1 MFFHKFKYSLL
12 YLLRNKMLI
21 FWTFAFPIVLA
32 SFFKMAFSNIE
43 KEEVL
48 NVSNIAIVNND
59 DFKNNEIY
67 KETFSSLSRDN
78 DDKLFDIKYTNET
91 EALDLLN
98 SGDII
103 GYLILDG
110 NEPRVVIKSNGI
122 YQTILTSV
130 VEEIEVNTSLVNTY
144 VTEGL
149 KKYQSIDINEIKEKV
164 NEIMNTDAS
173 VNDLSSKKMSYTMIE
188 YYTIIALACLYGGL
202 LSVAA
207 INKEQANIDNV
218 GKRNNVA
225 PVKKSKLVFASLCA
239 SFVTELIGV
248 SLLLLYT
255 IFILKVDYGSTI
267 PYLILS
273 TIAGSLSGLSLGL
286 FIGCLK
292 VKDGVKTGIMI
303 AISMIGCFFSGMM
316 GITMKYIM
324 DTYVPVSSYINP
336 AAMLT
341 DSFYC
346 LYYYGGGTR
355 YFTDILLMFLF
366 SVVMILLSINTMRR
380 VKYDSI

>member
-32 SFFKMAFSNIE
+32 TFFKMAFSNIE
-43 KEEVL
+43 KEEAL
-48 NVSNIAIVNND
+48 NVSNIAIVDND

-78 DDKLFDIKYTNET
+78 DDKLFDIKYTDEND
-91 EALDLLN
+91 ALDLLN

-144 VTEGL
+144 ITEGL

-164 NEIMNTDAS
+164 NEILNTETN
-173 VNDLSSKKMSYTMIE
+173 VNDISGKKMSYTMIE

-202 LSVAA
+202 LSIAA

-225 PVKKSKLVFASLCA
+225 PVRKSKLVFASLCA
-239 SFVTELIGV
+239 SFITELIGV

-292 VKDGVKTGIMI
+292 VKDGAKTGIMI

-366 SVVMILLSINTMRR
+366 SLVMILLSINTMRR

>member
-12 YLLRNKMLI
+12 YLLRNKALI

-32 SFFKMAFSNIE
+32 TFFKMAFSNIE
-43 KEEVL
+43 KEETL

-59 DFKNNEIY
+59 DFNNNEIY

-78 DDKLFDIKYTNET
+78 NDKLFDIKYTNEN
-91 EALDLLN
+91 EALNLLN

-110 NEPRVVIKSNGI
+110 NEPQVVIKSNGI

-144 VTEGL
+144 VNESL
-149 KKYQSIDINEIKEKV
+149 KKYQSIDISEIKEKV
-164 NEIMNTDAS
+164 NEIMNTETN
-173 VNDLSSKKMSYTMIE
+173 VNDISGKKMSYTMIE
-188 YYTIIALACLYGGL
+188 YYTVIALACLYGGL

-218 GKRNNVA
+218 GKRNNVS

-255 IFILKVDYGSTI
+255 IFVLKVDYGSTI

-273 TIAGSLSGLSLGL
+273 TIVGSLSGLSLGL
-286 FIGCLK
+286 FVGCLK

-303 AISMIGCFFSGMM
+303 AISMICCFFSGMM

-346 LYYYGGGTR
+346 LYYYGGGMR

-366 SVVMILLSINTMRR
+366 SLVMILLSINTMRR

>member
-12 YLLRNKMLI
+12 YLLRNKALI

-32 SFFKMAFSNIE
+32 TFFKMAFSNIE
-43 KEEVL
+43 KEETL
-48 NVSNIAIVNND
+48 SVSNIAIVNND

-67 KETFSSLSRDN
+67 KETFSSLSCDN
-78 DDKLFDIKYTNET
+78 NDKLFDIKYTDEN

-110 NEPRVVIKSNGI
+110 NEPQVVIKSNGI

-130 VEEIEVNTSLVNTY
+130 VEEIEVKTSLLNTY

-149 KKYQSIDINEIKEKV
+149 KKYQSIDINEIKEKA

-173 VNDLSSKKMSYTMIE
+173 VNDISGKKMSYTMIE

-202 LSVAA
+202 LSIAA

-225 PVKKSKLVFASLCA
+225 PVRKSKLVFASLCA

-303 AISMIGCFFSGMM
+303 AVSMICCFFSGMM

-346 LYYYGGGTR
+346 LYYYGGGMR
-355 YFTDILLMFLF
+355 YFTDILLMLF
-366 SVVMILLSINTMRR
+366 FSLVMILLSISTMRR

>member
-12 YLLRNKMLI
+12 YLLRNKALI

-32 SFFKMAFSNIE
+32 TFFKMAFSNIE
-43 KEEVL
+43 KEETL

-59 DFKNNEIY
+59 DFNNNEIY

-78 DDKLFDIKYTNET
+78 NDKLFDIKYTNEN
-91 EALDLLN
+91 EALNLLN

-103 GYLILDG
+103 GYLILEG
-110 NEPRVVIKSNGI
+110 NEPQVVIKSNGI

-144 VTEGL
+144 VNESL

-164 NEIMNTDAS
+164 NKIMNTETN
-173 VNDLSSKKMSYTMIE
+173 VNDISGKKMSYTMIE
-188 YYTIIALACLYGGL
+188 YYTVIALACLYGGL

-218 GKRNNVA
+218 GKRNNVS

-255 IFILKVDYGSTI
+255 IFVLKVDYGSTI

-273 TIAGSLSGLSLGL
+273 TVVGSLSGLSLGL
-286 FIGCLK
+286 FVGCLK

-303 AISMIGCFFSGMM
+303 AISMICCFFSGMM

-346 LYYYGGGTR
+346 LYYYGGGMR
-355 YFTDILLMFLF
+355 YFTDIFLMFLF
-366 SVVMILLSINTMRR
+366 SLVMILLSINTMRR

>member
-12 YLLRNKMLI
+12 YLLRNKALI

-32 SFFKMAFSNIE
+32 TFFKMAFSNIE
-43 KEEVL
+43 KEEAL

-59 DFKNNEIY
+59 DFNNNEIY

-78 DDKLFDIKYTNET
+78 DDKLFDIKYTDEN

-110 NEPRVVIKSNGI
+110 NEPQVVIKSNGI

-130 VEEIEVNTSLVNTY
+130 VEEIEVNASLVNTY

-173 VNDLSSKKMSYTMIE
+173 VNDISGKKMSYTMIE
-188 YYTIIALACLYGGL
+188 YYTVIALACLYGGL
-202 LSVAA
+202 LSIAA

-225 PVKKSKLVFASLCA
+225 PVRKSKLVFASLCA

-267 PYLILS
+267 PHLILS

-303 AISMIGCFFSGMM
+303 AISMICCFFSGMM

-346 LYYYGGGTR
+346 LYYYGGGMR
-355 YFTDILLMFLF
+355 YFIDILLMFLF
-366 SVVMILLSINTMRR
+366 SVVMILLSISTMMR

>member
-32 SFFKMAFSNIE
+32 TFFKMAFSNIE
-43 KEEVL
+43 KEETL
-48 NVSNIAIVNND
+48 NISNIAIVNNE

-67 KETFSSLSRDN
+67 RETFSSLSCDN
-78 DDKLFDIKYTNET
+78 DNKLFDIIYTNET
-91 EALDLLN
+91 SALDLLN

-110 NEPRVVIKSNGI
+110 NEPHVVIKNNGI

-130 VEEIEVNTSLVNTY
+130 VEEIEVNISLINTY
-144 VTEGL
+144 ITEDL
-149 KKYQSIDINEIKEKV
+149 KKYQSININEIKEKI
-164 NEIMNTDAS
+164 NKIINTETE
-173 VNDLSSKKMSYTMIE
+173 VNDISGKNMSYTMIE
-188 YYTIIALACLYGGL
+188 YYTVIALACLYGGL
-202 LSVAA
+202 LSVAS

-218 GKRNNVA
+218 GKRNNVSA
-225 PVKKSKLVFASLCA
+225 VKKSMLVFASLCA

-248 SLLLLYT
+248 SLLLIYT
-255 IFILKVDYGSTI
+255 IFVLKVDYGSTI

-286 FIGCLK
+286 FVGCLK

-303 AISMIGCFFSGMM
+303 AISMLACFFSGMM

-324 DTYVPVSSYINP
+324 DTYVPISSYINP

-355 YFTDILLMFLF
+355 YFVDILLMFVF

>member
-12 YLLRNKMLI
+12 YLLRNKALI

-32 SFFKMAFSNIE
+32 TFFKMAFSNIE
-43 KEEVL
+43 KEETL

-67 KETFSSLSRDN
+67 KETFSSLSCDN
-78 DDKLFDIKYTNET
+78 NDKLFDIKYTDEN

-103 GYLILDG
+103 GYLILDR
-110 NEPRVVIKSNGI
+110 NEPQVVIKSNGI

-130 VEEIEVNTSLVNTY
+130 VEEIEVNASLVNTY

-173 VNDLSSKKMSYTMIE
+173 VNDISGKKMSYTMIE

-202 LSVAA
+202 LSIAA

-225 PVKKSKLVFASLCA
+225 PVRKSKLVFASLCA

-303 AISMIGCFFSGMM
+303 AISMICCFFSGMM

-346 LYYYGGGTR
+346 LYYYGGGMR

-366 SVVMILLSINTMRR
+366 SLVMILLSISTMRR

>member
-110 NEPRVVIKSNGI
+110 NKPRVVIKSNGI

>member
-12 YLLRNKMLI
+12 YLLRNKALI

-32 SFFKMAFSNIE
+32 TFFKMAFSNIE
-43 KEEVL
+43 KEEAL
-48 NVSNIAIVNND
+48 SVSNIAIVNND

-78 DDKLFDIKYTNET
+78 NDKLFDIKYTNEN

-110 NEPRVVIKSNGI
+110 NEPQVVIKSNGI

-149 KKYQSIDINEIKEKV
+149 KKYQNIDINEIKEKV
-164 NEIMNTDAS
+164 NEIINTETS
-173 VNDLSSKKMSYTMIE
+173 VNDISGKKMSYTMIE
-188 YYTIIALACLYGGL
+188 YYTVIALACLYGGL
-202 LSVAA
+202 LSIAA

-218 GKRNNVA
+218 GKRNTVA
-225 PVKKSKLVFASLCA
+225 PVRKSKLVFASLCA

-248 SLLLLYT
+248 SLLLIYT

-303 AISMIGCFFSGMM
+303 AISMICCFFSGMM

-346 LYYYGGGTR
+346 LYYYGGGMR
-355 YFTDILLMFLF
+355 YFTDILLMFFF
-366 SVVMILLSINTMRR
+366 SLVMILLSISTMRR

>member
-43 KEEVL
+43 KEEAL

-149 KKYQSIDINEIKEKV
+149 KKYQSIDISEIKEKV

-173 VNDLSSKKMSYTMIE
+173 VNDISGKKMSYTMIE
-188 YYTIIALACLYGGL
+188 YYTVIALACLYGGL

-225 PVKKSKLVFASLCA
+225 PVKKSKLVFASLSA

-255 IFILKVDYGSTI
+255 IFVLKVDYGSTI

-292 VKDGVKTGIMI
+292 VKDGAKTGIMI

-355 YFTDILLMFLF
+355 YFIDILLMFLF

>member
-12 YLLRNKMLI
+12 YLLRNKALI
-21 FWTFAFPIVLA
+21 FWTFAFPIILA
-32 SFFKMAFSNIE
+32 TFFKMAFSNIE
-43 KEEVL
+43 KEETL

-59 DFKNNEIY
+59 DFNNNEIY

-78 DDKLFDIKYTNET
+78 NDKLFDIKYTNEN
-91 EALDLLN
+91 EALNLLN

-110 NEPRVVIKSNGI
+110 NEPQVVIKSNGI

-144 VTEGL
+144 VNESL

-164 NEIMNTDAS
+164 NEIMNTETN
-173 VNDLSSKKMSYTMIE
+173 VNDISGKKMSYTMIE
-188 YYTIIALACLYGGL
+188 YYTVIALACLYGGL

-218 GKRNNVA
+218 GKRNNVS

-255 IFILKVDYGSTI
+255 IFVLKVNYGSTI

-273 TIAGSLSGLSLGL
+273 TVVGSLSGLSLGL
-286 FIGCLK
+286 FVGCLK

-303 AISMIGCFFSGMM
+303 AISMICCFFSGMM

-346 LYYYGGGTR
+346 LYYYGGETR

-366 SVVMILLSINTMRR
+366 SLVMILLSINTMRR

>member
-12 YLLRNKMLI
+12 YLLRNKALI

-43 KEEVL
+43 KEETL

-144 VTEGL
+144 VIEDL
-149 KKYQSIDINEIKEKV
+149 KKYQSINISEIKEKV

-173 VNDLSSKKMSYTMIE
+173 VNDISGKKMSYTMIE
-188 YYTIIALACLYGGL
+188 YYTVIALACLYGGL
-202 LSVAA
+202 LSIAA

-255 IFILKVDYGSTI
+255 IFVLKVDYGSTI

-273 TIAGSLSGLSLGL
+273 TIVGSLSGLSLGL

-292 VKDGVKTGIMI
+292 VKDGAKTGIMI
-303 AISMIGCFFSGMM
+303 AISMICCFFSGMM

-346 LYYYGGGTR
+346 LYYYGGGMR

-366 SVVMILLSINTMRR
+366 SLVLILLSINTMRR

>member
-43 KEEVL
+43 KEEAL

-149 KKYQSIDINEIKEKV
+149 KKYQSIDISEIKEKV
-164 NEIMNTDAS
+164 NEIMNADAS
-173 VNDLSSKKMSYTMIE
+173 VNDISGKKMSYTMIE
-188 YYTIIALACLYGGL
+188 YYTVIALACLYGGL

-207 INKEQANIDNV
+207 INKEQANNV

-255 IFILKVDYGSTI
+255 IFVLKVDYGSTI

-292 VKDGVKTGIMI
+292 VKDGAKTGIMI

>member
-12 YLLRNKMLI
+12 YLLRNKALI

-32 SFFKMAFSNIE
+32 TFFKMAFSNIE
-43 KEEVL
+43 KEETL
-48 NVSNIAIVNND
+48 SVSNIAIVNND
-59 DFKNNEIY
+59 DFKNNGIY

-78 DDKLFDIKYTNET
+78 NDKLFDIKYTDEN

-110 NEPRVVIKSNGI
+110 NEPQVVIKSNGI

-173 VNDLSSKKMSYTMIE
+173 VNDISGKKMSYTMIE
-188 YYTIIALACLYGGL
+188 YYTVIALACLYGGL
-202 LSVAA
+202 LSIAA

-255 IFILKVDYGSTI
+255 IFVLKVDYGSTI
-267 PYLILS
+267 PHLILS
-273 TIAGSLSGLSLGL
+273 TIVGSLSGLSLGL
-286 FIGCLK
+286 FVGCLK
-292 VKDGVKTGIMI
+292 IKDGVKTGIMI
-303 AISMIGCFFSGMM
+303 AISMICCFFSGMM

-366 SVVMILLSINTMRR
+366 SLVMILLSINTMRR